1 MQIHASIYIYK
12 PQSSQL
18 DSHQKQSE
26 DTHYQ
31 TYISRI
37 NHTRRYGKI
46 FHEDGF
52 LCRTLGFCSWYIYI
66 SPFFSLICHSLTL
79 HQHHITRTGVFIDL
93 YIYIISY
100 TILCNSLFVSWFCL
114 IKLTRNT
121 AWSRSKEYKYSVQ
134 NCEELR
140 TGRSLQVHYE
150 LVYLPSC

>member
-1 MQIHASIYIYK
+1 LVFAAGIYIYL
-12 PQSSQL
+12 PSFLWYVISSPCTSTT
-18 DSHQKQSE
+18 SHVLV
-26 DTHYQ
+26 Y
-31 TYISRI
+31 
-37 NHTRRYGKI
+37 
-46 FHEDGF
+46 
-52 LCRTLGFCSWYIYI
+52 L
-66 SPFFSLICHSLTL
+66 LT
-79 HQHHITRTGVFIDL
+79 

-150 LVYLPSC
+150 LVYLPSCWKCS